1 MSKSQLFLTKPLPQL
16 FSESK
21 DSGGLKRSL
30 TALNLTT
37 LGIGAIIG
45 AGIFVLTGQAA
56 AQYAGP
62 GIVIS
67 FIISGLACGFAGLCY
82 AEFASMI
89 PIAGS
94 AYTYSYATLG
104 EFLAWI
110 IGWDLILEYLF
121 AASTVAVGW
130 SGYAVSFLKDLG
142 IFIPPQFTGAI
153 GTVMVDVP
161 DMGWK
166 PLSDTFAQ
174 TLASSGI
181 QVDSLAHVTCII
193 NLPAMFIV
201 ALLTTLLVIGIRESA
216 NFNNIMVITKV
227 SVIILFVVI
236 GFMFVKAANWHPFI
250 PANTVEATPISHY
263 GSFWGWLK
271 AFSKEFGNFGFSGI
285 LRGSGVIFFAYI
297 GFDAVS
303 TAAQEAKN
311 PQRDMPIG
319 ILGSLAISTV
329 LYILVAIV
337 LTGIVNYKTLNV
349 ADPVAVGVDAMGKG
363 MFWLRPIVKVAAIAG
378 LSSVILVMLL
388 GQPRIFYSMSKDGL
402 LPPVFSK
409 VHKKFQ
415 TPYISTIITGSAAMI
430 IAGALPINILG
441 ELVSIGTLLAFIIV
455 CLSILILRKRKPD
468 IERPFKTPWVPLVP
482 ILGASFCFIQ
492 MIALP
497 PDTWLRLIIWMAIG
511 FAIYFLYSVKHSKI
525 RQNTPKE

>member
-1 MSKSQLFLTKPLPQL
+1 MSKSRLFITKPLPQL

-21 DSGGLKRSL
+21 ESGGLKRSL

-62 GIVIS
+62 GIVLS

-130 SGYAVSFLKDLG
+130 SGYVVSFLKDLN
-142 IFIPPQFTGAI
+142 IFIPPQFTGAS
-153 GTVMVDVP
+153 GSVLVNVP
-161 DMGWK
+161 EMGWK
-166 PLSDTFAQ
+166 PLTHTFAE
-174 TLASSGI
+174 TLAASGI
-181 QVDSLAHVTCII
+181 QVDTLSHVTCVI

-216 NFNNIMVITKV
+216 NFNNVMVITKV
-227 SVIILFVVI
+227 SVIILFI
-236 GFMFVKAANWHPFI
+236 ALGFMFVKAANWHPFI
-250 PANTVEATPISHY
+250 PANKIEQTPISQY
-263 GSFWGWLK
+263 GSLWEWLK
-271 AFSKEFGNFGFSGI
+271 AYSQEFGKFGISGV
-285 LRGSGVIFFAYI
+285 LRGAGVIFFAYI

-319 ILGSLAISTV
+319 ILGSLGISTI

-337 LTGIVNYKTLNV
+337 LTGIVSYKTLNV

-378 LSSVILVMLL
+378 LSSVILVMLM
-388 GQPRIFYSMSKDGL
+388 GQPRIFFSMSKDGL

-409 VHKKFQ
+409 VHPKFK
-415 TPYISTIITGSAAMI
+415 TPYVSTIITGSVAMVI
-430 IAGALPINILG
+430 SGVLPISILG

-455 CLSILILRKRKPD
+455 CLSVLILRKSKPD
-468 IERPFKTPWVPLVP
+468 IERPFKTPWVPFVP
-482 ILGASFCFIQ
+482 IAGALICFIQ
-492 MIALP
+492 MAALP
-497 PDTWLRLIIWMAIG
+497 LDTWLRLIIWMAIG
-511 FAIYFLYSVKHSKI
+511 FCIYFFYGINHSKI
-525 RQNTPKE
+525 RRDNP